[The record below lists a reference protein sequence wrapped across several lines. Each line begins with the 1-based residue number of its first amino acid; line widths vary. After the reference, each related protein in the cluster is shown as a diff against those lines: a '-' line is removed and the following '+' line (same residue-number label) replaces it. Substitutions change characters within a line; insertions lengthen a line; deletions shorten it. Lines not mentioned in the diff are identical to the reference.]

1 MKKWLAMILVLC
13 MTVVLLA
20 GCGDKDDDKKKKNKT
35 SITKGD
41 MFDMLEAM
49 GNTTTGEIKM
59 NFNADGANDNG
70 TVSGSINLKTD
81 TEKNACSF
89 SLNADVDIAGKKM
102 NISLTDAIVM
112 ADGNLYVNLP
122 EVAKALG
129 GIEPSLKDMVD
140 TSKLGWF
147 KLPLPDDMPKV
158 DTAFQKKLVDT
169 FVGLFENMTKNA
181 EMKGE
186 DGDYTAKFAS
196 KDAYV
201 QVITAISGFVKNDLK
216 GLMNDSLTKATSM
229 DIDLN
234 KYVEKLISEY
244 KNDLLEVG
252 KDYGLDENTLNAYID
267 QIKGQDLNKMLD
279 EAKAQGKEMSG
290 QMITDEQIDQLVKQL
305 DATAENLKN
314 SDQEIPVDC
323 KARVYTTDD
332 SYKAEIEAV
341 GKKEGSGKITINMEV
356 IPGAPSIKAPSS
368 DAMSLKSIADIAA
381 PFIMGGVKPTKPTPT
396 EAPDDPTPTP
406 TEKPADP
413 TPTEAPADPTPTEA
427 PADPTPT
434 EAPIADATTSYK
446 DGKVTIAM
454 GNGGV
459 LTFDMPGNYTQA
471 TAGTDSLVVL
481 DGTTGTSIMTFDY
494 SMYSEDLI
502 ISGYKAYGEVT
513 KVGDWYTVD
522 VGQGRAAIQVIKG
535 QLLQIMTAGDMD
547 YLKSMIGTIS
557 NIQMK

>member
-252 KDYGLDENTLNAYID
+252 KDYGLDENTLNVYID

>member
-102 NISLTDAIVM
+102 NISLADAIVM

-122 EVAKALG
+122 EVARALG

-252 KDYGLDENTLNAYID
+252 KDYGLDENTLNTYID

-290 QMITDEQIDQLVKQL
+290 QMITDEQIDELVKQL

-341 GKKEGSGKITINMEV
+341 GKKEGSGKLTISMEV
-356 IPGAPSIKAPSS
+356 IPGAPSIKAPS
-368 DAMSLKSIADIAA
+368 DDVMTLKSIADIAA
-381 PFIMGGVKPTKPTPT
+381 PLMGGVTPTK
-396 EAPDDPTPTP
+396 PTP

-413 TPTEAPADPTPTEA
+413 TPTEKPADPTPTEKPADPTPTEA

-459 LTFDMPGNYTQA
+459 LTFNMPGNYTQA

>member
-20 GCGDKDDDKKKKNKT
+20 GCGDKDDDKKKKNKA

-49 GNTTTGEIKM
+49 GNTTSGEIKM
-59 NFNADGANDNG
+59 NFNADGADDNG
-70 TVSGSINLKTD
+70 TVKGSINLKTD
-81 TEKNACSF
+81 AENNACSF
-89 SLNADVDIAGKKM
+89 SVNADVNIAGKKV
-102 NISLTDAIVM
+102 NLSLTDAIVM

-122 EVAKALG
+122 EIAKAIG

-158 DTAFQKKLVDT
+158 DTAFQKKLVGT
-169 FVGLFENMTKNA
+169 FVGLFENMTKSA
-181 EMKGE
+181 EMTGE

-201 QVITAISGFVKNDLK
+201 QAITAISGFVKNDLK
-216 GLMNDSLTKATSM
+216 GLMNDSLTKATSIN
-229 DIDLN
+229 IDLN
-234 KYVEKLISEY
+234 KYVEKIISEY

-252 KDYGLDENTLNAYID
+252 KDYGLDESMLNAYID
-267 QIKGQDLNKMLD
+267 QIKAQDLNKMLD

-290 QMITDEQIDQLVKQL
+290 EMLTDEQIGELVKQI
-305 DATAENLKN
+305 DATAEKLKN
-314 SDQEIPVDC
+314 SDEEIPVDC

-341 GKKEGSGKITINMEV
+341 GKKDGSGKITISMEV

-381 PFIMGGVKPTKPTPT
+381 PFIMGGVKPTQPTPT

-413 TPTEAPADPTPTEA
+413 TPTEAPAEPTPTEA
-427 PADPTPT
+427 PADN
-434 EAPIADATTSYK
+434 ATTSYK
-446 DGKVTIAM
+446 NGKVTIAM
-454 GNGGV
+454 SKGGA

-471 TAGTDSLVVL
+471 TAAEDSLVLL
-481 DGTTGTSIMTFDY
+481 DGTIGTSIMTFDY
-494 SMYSEDLI
+494 SNYSEELI
-502 ISGYKAYGEVT
+502 LTGYKAYGDLT

-522 VGQGRAAIQVIKG
+522 VGQGRAAIQIIKG
-535 QLLQIMTAGDMD
+535 QLVQIMTNGDMD

-557 NIQMK
+557 NIQMD

>member
-20 GCGDKDDDKKKKNKT
+20 GCGDKDDDKKKKNKA

-49 GNTTTGEIKM
+49 GNTTSGEIKM
-59 NFNADGANDNG
+59 NFNADGAGDNG

-81 TEKNACSF
+81 AENNACSF
-89 SLNADVDIAGKKM
+89 SVNADVNIAGKKV
-102 NISLTDAIVM
+102 NLSLSDAIVM

-122 EVAKALG
+122 EIAKAIG
-129 GIEPSLKDMVD
+129 GIEPSLKDMID

-158 DTAFQKKLVDT
+158 DTAFQKKLVGT

-216 GLMNDSLTKATSM
+216 GLMNDSLTKATSIN
-229 DIDLN
+229 IDLN
-234 KYVEKLISEY
+234 KYVEKIISEY
-244 KNDLLEVG
+244 KNDILEVG
-252 KDYGLDENTLNAYID
+252 KDYGLDESTLNAYID
-267 QIKGQDLNKMLD
+267 QIKAQDLNKMLD

-290 QMITDEQIDQLVKQL
+290 EMLTDEQINELVKQI
-305 DATAENLKN
+305 DATAEKLKN
-314 SDQEIPVDC
+314 SDEEIPVDC

-341 GKKEGSGKITINMEV
+341 GKKDGTGKITISMEV

-406 TEKPADP
+406 TEKPEDPTPTPTEAPAEP
-413 TPTEAPADPTPTEA
+413 TPTEAPAD
-427 PADPTPT
+427 
-434 EAPIADATTSYK
+434 DATTSYK
-446 DGKVTIAM
+446 NGKVTIAM
-454 GNGGV
+454 SKGGA

-471 TAGTDSLVVL
+471 TAAEDSLVLL
-481 DGTTGTSIMTFDY
+481 DGTIGTSIMTFDY
-494 SMYSEDLI
+494 SNYSEELI
-502 ISGYKAYGEVT
+502 LTGYKAYGELT

-535 QLLQIMTAGDMD
+535 QLVQIMTNGDMD

-557 NIQMK
+557 NIQMD